1 MTPITAFDV
10 TMRTFALACFA
21 FASTA
26 MLLPGQRNLQMAQ
39 RNDTMVRD
47 LWQWMQQDPQYKGTT
62 TLVLTVDHGRGRT
75 PRNWTDHGKDV
86 AVSEEIWMAVMGPD
100 TKALGIRKNVH
111 VTQSMIASTVAALLG
126 EDFQK
131 RTPNAAAPLPG
142 VIK

>member
-21 FASTA
+21 LASTA

-39 RNDTMVRD
+39 PNDTMVRD
-47 LWQWMQQDPQYKGTT
+47 LRQRMQQDPQYKGTT

-75 PRNWTDHGKDV
+75 PRNWTDHGRDV
-86 AVSEEIWMAVMGPD
+86 AGSEEIWMAVMGPD

-111 VTQSMIASTVAALLG
+111 ATQSMIASTVAALLG

-131 RTPNAAAPLPG
+131 RIPNAAAPLPG